1 MKFTSKKGST
11 IVEASMIFPLVIAGV
26 IAVLYII
33 IGVFCSLS
41 LQCSIHMALKN
52 ETGQITETIIRNQE
66 THEYEMEQALV
77 GIHPIISI
85 EEYKE
90 YEISKLFTNKIERI
104 EKGRSYII
112 DEAELIRRVTLAKE
126 VLFE

>member
-1 MKFTSKKGST
+1 MKLKSKNGAT

-33 IGVFCSLS
+33 IGLFSSLA
-41 LQCSIHMALKN
+41 LQCSIHMTLKN
-52 ETGQITETIIRNQE
+52 EAGQISETVNRREE
-66 THEYEMEQALV
+66 TREYEMERGMV

-85 EEYKE
+85 VESKEYKT
-90 YEISKLFTNKIERI
+90 SKLFEKKIKRVEI
-104 EKGRSYII
+104 GRSYII